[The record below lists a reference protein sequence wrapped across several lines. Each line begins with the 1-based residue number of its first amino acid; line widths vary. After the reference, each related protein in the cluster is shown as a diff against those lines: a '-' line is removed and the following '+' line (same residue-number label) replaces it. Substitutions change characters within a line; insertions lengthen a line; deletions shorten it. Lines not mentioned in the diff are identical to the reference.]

1 MFANPIWS
9 ILILCAPIA
18 LYWFVIRPR
27 LEARFIDLYSHL
39 DSVWARVWART
50 YAFRTFWI
58 ATAGAIATAAPDIL
72 VQIAPIDFSPFLPQP
87 WPAYTG
93 PATTLI
99 ITLMKAFETKPGSE
113 KA

>member
-9 ILILCAPIA
+9 ILLLAAPVA

-27 LEARFIDLYSHL
+27 LKARFVDIYADL
-39 DSVWARVWART
+39 DSFWARVWARI

-58 ATAGAIATAAPDIL
+58 ATLGAIVTAAPDIL
-72 VQIAPIDFSPFLPQP
+72 VQIAPLDFSPFLPQP

-93 PATTLI
+93 PATTI
-99 ITLMKAFETKPGSE
+99 AITLMKAFETKPKE
-113 KA
+113 ER

>member
-9 ILILCAPIA
+9 LLLLAAPIA

-27 LEARFIDLYSHL
+27 LHARFVDLYAGL
-39 DSVWARVWART
+39 DSFWARAWART

-58 ATAGAIATAAPDIL
+58 ATLGAVITAAPDLL
-72 VQIAPIDFSPFLPQP
+72 VQIAPLDFSPFLPQP

-93 PATTLI
+93 PATAMAI
-99 ITLMKAFETKPGSE
+99 ALMKAFETKPGE
-113 KA
+113 DK